1 MTQSSIKTKE
11 NLWNLPNVI
20 SLYRLVSF
28 PFLLYLIYINDE
40 SLFALLLCINLIS
53 DILDGL
59 IARVFKLQTEFG
71 ARLDSLADWGTY
83 ILAFLGIYQFKMED
97 HKADFWLLY
106 VFIGLI
112 VFYNVF
118 SFVKFKRLPSLHMYS
133 AKIGGYLQGIYF
145 FSLFAFGYYPP
156 IFYLAMIWGW
166 MSSLEEIIILIYF
179 KKLRSNVKGLYWVLK
194 SGIRQ

>member
-1 MTQSSIKTKE
+1 MSLQTQYNSR
-11 NLWNLPNVI
+11 WNLPNLI
-20 SLYRLVSF
+20 SLYRLLSF
-28 PFLLYLIYINDE
+28 PFLLYLILIKNE
-40 SLFALLLCINLIS
+40 GLFATFLCINLVS

-59 IARVFKLQTEFG
+59 IARAFKLQTEFG
-71 ARLDSLADWGTY
+71 ARLDSMADWGTY

-112 VFYNVF
+112 IFYNLF
-118 SFVKFKRLPSLHMYS
+118 SFIKFRRLPSLHMFS
-133 AKIGGYLQGIYF
+133 AKIGGYIQGIYF
-145 FSLFAFGYYPP
+145 FSLFAFGYYPA

-166 MSSLEEIIILIYF
+166 VSSIEEIIILIYL

-194 SGIRQ
+194 SGQRQ

>member
-1 MTQSSIKTKE
+1 MSVQAQYNSR
-11 NLWNLPNVI
+11 WNLPNLI
-20 SLYRLVSF
+20 SLYRLLSF
-28 PFLLYLIYINDE
+28 PFLLYLIFTKNE
-40 SLFALLLCINLIS
+40 GLFATFLCINLVS

-59 IARVFKLQTEFG
+59 IARAFKLQTEFG
-71 ARLDSLADWGTY
+71 ARLDSMADWGTY

-112 VFYNVF
+112 IFYNLF
-118 SFVKFKRLPSLHMYS
+118 SFIKFRRLPSLHMFS
-133 AKIGGYLQGIYF
+133 AKIGGYIQGIYF

-166 MSSLEEIIILIYF
+166 VSSIEEIIILIYL

-194 SGIRQ
+194 SGQRQ

>member
-1 MTQSSIKTKE
+1 MNQSIKTKE
-11 NLWNLPNVI
+11 NLWNFPNAI

-40 SLFALLLCINLIS
+40 SLFALLLCINLVS

-83 ILAFLGIYQFKMED
+83 ILGFLGIYKFKMED
-97 HKADFWLLY
+97 HKADFWLLF
-106 VFIGLI
+106 VFISLI
-112 VFYNVF
+112 FFYNVL
-118 SFVKFKRLPSLHMYS
+118 SFVKFRRLPSLHPYS
-133 AKIGGYLQGIYF
+133 TKIGGYLQGIYF
-145 FSLFAFGYYPP
+145 FSLFAFGYYQPL
-156 IFYLAMIWGW
+156 FYMAMIWGW
-166 MSSLEEIIILIYF
+166 VSSLEVIIILIYF

-194 SGIRQ
+194 SGIR

>member
-1 MTQSSIKTKE
+1 MTISSKTKE
-11 NLWNLPNVI
+11 NRWNLPNLI

-28 PFLLYLIYINDE
+28 PFLLYLIYIENE

-53 DILDGL
+53 DIIDGL
-59 IARVFKLQTEFG
+59 IARTFKLQTEFG
-71 ARLDSLADWGTY
+71 ARLDSIADWGTY
-83 ILAFLGIYQFKMED
+83 ILAFLGIYQFKMEE
-97 HKADFWLLY
+97 HQADFWLLY

-112 VFYNVF
+112 IFYNIF
-118 SFVKFKRLPSLHMYS
+118 SFIKFRRLPSLHMFS

-145 FSLFAFGYYPP
+145 FSLFAFGFYPP

-166 MSSLEEIIILIYF
+166 VSSIEEIIILIYL

-194 SGIRQ
+194 SGQRQ

>member
-1 MTQSSIKTKE
+1 MTQSSINPKE
-11 NLWNLPNVI
+11 NIWNLPNVI

-28 PFLLYLIYINDE
+28 PFLFYLIYINNE
-40 SLFALLLCINLIS
+40 SLFALLLCINLVS

-118 SFVKFKRLPSLHMYS
+118 SFMKFKRLPSFHMYS

-166 MSSLEEIIILIYF
+166 ISSIEEIIILIYF
-179 KKLRSNVKGLYWVLK
+179 NKLRSNVKGLYWVLK

>member
-1 MTQSSIKTKE
+1 MKISSKPKE
-11 NLWNLPNVI
+11 NRWNLPNLI

-28 PFLLYLIYINDE
+28 PFLLYLIYIENE

-53 DILDGL
+53 DIIDGL
-59 IARVFKLQTEFG
+59 IARAFKLQTEFG
-71 ARLDSLADWGTY
+71 ARLDSIADWGTY
-83 ILAFLGIYQFKMED
+83 ILAFLGIYQFKMEE
-97 HKADFWLLY
+97 HQADFWLLY

-112 VFYNVF
+112 IFYNIF
-118 SFVKFKRLPSLHMYS
+118 SFIKFRRLPSLHMFS

-145 FSLFAFGYYPP
+145 FSLFAFGFYPP

-166 MSSLEEIIILIYF
+166 VSSIEEIIILIYL

-194 SGIRQ
+194 SGQR

>member
-11 NLWNLPNVI
+11 NLWNLPNLI

-28 PFLLYLIYINDE
+28 PFLLYLIYINEE
-40 SLFALLLCINLIS
+40 SLFALLLCINLVS

>member
-1 MTQSSIKTKE
+1 MNQSIKTKE
-11 NLWNLPNVI
+11 NLWNFPNAI

-40 SLFALLLCINLIS
+40 SLFALLLCINLVS

-83 ILAFLGIYQFKMED
+83 ILGFLGIYKFKMED
-97 HKADFWLLY
+97 HKADFWLLF

-112 VFYNVF
+112 FFYNVL
-118 SFVKFKRLPSLHMYS
+118 SFVKFRRLPSLHPYS
-133 AKIGGYLQGIYF
+133 TKIGGYLQGIYF

-156 IFYLAMIWGW
+156 LFYLAMIWGW
-166 MSSLEEIIILIYF
+166 VSSLEVIIILIYF

-194 SGIRQ
+194 SGIR

>member
-1 MTQSSIKTKE
+1 MTISSKPKE
-11 NLWNLPNVI
+11 NRWNLPNLI

-28 PFLLYLIYINDE
+28 PFLLYLIYIENE

-53 DILDGL
+53 DIIDGL
-59 IARVFKLQTEFG
+59 IARTFKLQTEFG
-71 ARLDSLADWGTY
+71 ARLDSIADWGTY
-83 ILAFLGIYQFKMED
+83 ILAFLGIYQFKMEE
-97 HKADFWLLY
+97 HQADFWLLY

-112 VFYNVF
+112 IFYNIF
-118 SFVKFKRLPSLHMYS
+118 SFIKFRRLPSLHMFS

-145 FSLFAFGYYPP
+145 FSLFAFGFYPP

-166 MSSLEEIIILIYF
+166 VSSIEEIIILIYL

-194 SGIRQ
+194 SGQRQ

>member
-1 MTQSSIKTKE
+1 MSQSLKPNE
-11 NLWNLPNVI
+11 NRWNLPNVI

-28 PFLLYLIYINDE
+28 PFLLYLIYINNE
-40 SLFALLLCINLIS
+40 SLFAILLCINLVS

-59 IARVFKLQTEFG
+59 IARAFKLQTEFG
-71 ARLDSLADWGTY
+71 ARLDSMADWGTY
-83 ILAFLGIYQFKMED
+83 ILAFLGIYQFKMEE

-106 VFIGLI
+106 LFIGLI
-112 VFYNVF
+112 VFYNIF
-118 SFVKFKRLPSLHMYS
+118 SLCKFRRFPSLHMFS

-156 IFYLAMIWGW
+156 IFYLAVIWGW
-166 MSSLEEIIILIYF
+166 ISSIEEIIILIYL

-194 SGIRQ
+194 SGERQ

>member
-28 PFLLYLIYINDE
+28 PFLLYLIYVNDE
-40 SLFALLLCINLIS
+40 SLFALLLCINLVS

>member
-1 MTQSSIKTKE
+1 MNQSIKTRE
-11 NLWNLPNVI
+11 NLWNFPNAI

-40 SLFALLLCINLIS
+40 SLFALLLCINLVS

-83 ILAFLGIYQFKMED
+83 ILGFLGIYKFKMED
-97 HKADFWLLY
+97 HKADFWLLF

-112 VFYNVF
+112 FFYNVL
-118 SFVKFKRLPSLHMYS
+118 SFVKFRRLPSLHPYS
-133 AKIGGYLQGIYF
+133 TKIGGYLQGIYF

-156 IFYLAMIWGW
+156 LFYLAMIWGW
-166 MSSLEEIIILIYF
+166 VSSLEVIIILIYF

-194 SGIRQ
+194 SGIR

>member
-1 MTQSSIKTKE
+1 MTISSKPKE
-11 NLWNLPNVI
+11 NRWNLPNLI

-28 PFLLYLIYINDE
+28 PFLLYLIYIENE

-53 DILDGL
+53 DIIDGL
-59 IARVFKLQTEFG
+59 IARTFKLQTEFG

-83 ILAFLGIYQFKMED
+83 ILAFLGIYQFKMEE
-97 HKADFWLLY
+97 HQADFWLLY

-112 VFYNVF
+112 IFYNIF
-118 SFVKFKRLPSLHMYS
+118 SFIKFRRLPSLHMFS

-145 FSLFAFGYYPP
+145 FSLFAFGFYPP

-166 MSSLEEIIILIYF
+166 VSSIEEIIILIYL

-194 SGIRQ
+194 SGQRQ

>member
-1 MTQSSIKTKE
+1 
-11 NLWNLPNVI
+11 
-20 SLYRLVSF
+20 
-28 PFLLYLIYINDE
+28 
-40 SLFALLLCINLIS
+40 
-53 DILDGL
+53 
-59 IARVFKLQTEFG
+59 
-71 ARLDSLADWGTY
+71 
-83 ILAFLGIYQFKMED
+83 
-97 HKADFWLLY
+97 
-106 VFIGLI
+106 
-112 VFYNVF
+112 
-118 SFVKFKRLPSLHMYS
+118 MYS